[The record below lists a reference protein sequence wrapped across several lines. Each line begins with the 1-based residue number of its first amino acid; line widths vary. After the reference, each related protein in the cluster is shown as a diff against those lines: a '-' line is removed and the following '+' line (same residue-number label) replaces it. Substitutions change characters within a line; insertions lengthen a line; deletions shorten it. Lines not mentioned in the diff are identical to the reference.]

1 MYGNVSSIVDKT
13 RNIRILLT
21 NHGLITEM
29 DQCGPTEK
37 SENSGYIREKVTKH
51 GTVGDVPDNY
61 FYLSIFE
68 YCLRPREHFWKALR
82 VWVMKKN
89 KS

>member
-1 MYGNVSSIVDKT
+1 MYGNVRSIVNKT

-51 GTVGDVPDNY
+51 GTVGNVPDNY
-61 FYLSIFE
+61 FYGNE
-68 YCLRPREHFWKALR
+68 RK
-82 VWVMKKN
+82 
-89 KS
+89 

>member
-1 MYGNVSSIVDKT
+1 MYGNVRSIVNKT
-13 RNIRILLT
+13 RNIRIRLT

-37 SENSGYIREKVTKH
+37 SENSRYIREKVTKH

-61 FYLSIFE
+61 FYGNE
-68 YCLRPREHFWKALR
+68 RK
-82 VWVMKKN
+82 
-89 KS
+89 